1 MIKMIHNMIEIV
13 WQAKWKIIFDRVK
26 QRVKIIHIVIVS
38 KDNILG
44 NIGIV
49 DILNSN
55 RCQIFLRV

>member
-13 WQAKWKIIFDRVK
+13 WQVKWKIIFDRVK
-26 QRVKIIHIVIVS
+26 QRVKIIHTVN

-44 NIGIV
+44 NIKIV

>member
-13 WQAKWKIIFDRVK
+13 WQVKWKIIFDRVK
-26 QRVKIIHIVIVS
+26 QRVKIIHIVN

-44 NIGIV
+44 NIKIV

>member
-13 WQAKWKIIFDRVK
+13 WQVKWKIIFDRVK
-26 QRVKIIHIVIVS
+26 QRVKIIHIVN

-44 NIGIV
+44 NIKIV

-55 RCQIFLRV
+55 RCRIFLRV

>member
-1 MIKMIHNMIEIV
+1 MIEIV
-13 WQAKWKIIFDRVK
+13 WQVKWKIIFDRVK
-26 QRVKIIHIVIVS
+26 QRVKIIHTVN

-44 NIGIV
+44 NIKIV